1 MADISSRLAL
11 VPESLQ
17 MFLRPIL
24 KTDEK
29 VAIWGQ
35 NFIKAC
41 RPRSGVLPYQMGLTI
56 QLDHRFG
63 SRWML
68 NKLHQLGYSE
78 SYTELQNYKYCY
90 LMNKKKDSTPC
101 PLDTIVEETDAQ
113 IMLKLMLKLKLEV
126 G

>member
-1 MADISSRLAL
+1 
-11 VPESLQ
+11 

-41 RPRSGVLPYQMGLTI
+41 RPRSGYQMGLTI
-56 QLDHRFG
+56 QLDYRFG
-63 SRWML
+63 SKWML
-68 NKLHQLGYSE
+68 NKLYQLGYSE

-90 LMNKKKDSTPC
+90 LMNKKRDSTPG

-113 IMLKLMLKLKLEV
+113 INAETDV
-126 G
+126 EAEIG

>member
-1 MADISSRLAL
+1 MADISSQLAH

-90 LMNKKKDSTPC
+90 LMNKKKDSTPG
-101 PLDTIVEETDAQ
+101 PLDTIC
-113 IMLKLMLKLKLEV
+113 
-126 G
+126 